1 MSRTHGDRSDPT
13 DKVRT
18 LKKQV
23 DSLKRDVQR
32 LERDL
37 RKANSRIAELLN
49 ITEDEV
55 EEIYDIP
62 RKKGEGTLCENCGK
76 GVYVAVTI
84 PLRNGEKTF
93 LTCNLCKERK
103 PPSKG

>member
-13 DKVRT
+13 DKGRA

-49 ITEDEV
+49 ITESEIEEV
-55 EEIYDIP
+55 YEP
-62 RKKGEGTLCENCGK
+62 RKKGEGSLCENCGK
-76 GVYVAVTI
+76 GVYVPIVI
-84 PLRNGEKTF
+84 PLRSGEKVF
-93 LTCNLCKERK
+93 LICNLCKERK

>member
-23 DSLKRDVQR
+23 DSLKRENSR

-55 EEIYDIP
+55 EEIYEP
-62 RKKGEGTLCENCGK
+62 RRKGEGSLCENCGK
-76 GVYVAVTI
+76 GVYVPIVI
-84 PLRNGEKTF
+84 PLRGGEKVF